1 MNRYICQD
9 FYNES
14 LRIAF
19 RKWWVG
25 PRIDINQEIAKRIYA
40 EPETNRFCFTSPGNM
55 GPYSRFY
62 MMRHHNN
69 YADLLRGGL
78 YSYRE
83 IIF

>member
-40 EPETNRFCFTSPGNM
+40 EPETNRYTFF
-55 GPYSRFY
+55 R
-62 MMRHHNN
+62 
-69 YADLLRGGL
+69 
-78 YSYRE
+78 YRTVNTG
-83 IIF
+83 ISSFLFLSTFWKL